1 MKSAKKK
8 VKHTGQSS
16 AFPPELHLTRYC
28 EAQVEELKINTL
40 DELTLKEGWVHW
52 VNIVAPDKALLLEL
66 AKRFELHPLARDYSD
81 VAGKRPALYEFDN
94 HMLVTARTITL
105 ENSVLRSEI
114 MGLVIGPG
122 YVLTL
127 QEDRNDP
134 FDSVRNRIREKIGW
148 IRMRGS
154 DHLFYRLLDAIT
166 EEYFLV
172 AEHQDDDAESLMD
185 TLEAGENPEVPAEIR
200 QLRQSAVEFRKAVT
214 PLRDVLAALLKSDA
228 KLLTNPVRVF
238 LRDVHQQSIQLVEV
252 AQAHMDQIK
261 EIQDRH
267 HLLVNERMNA
277 TIKVLTVV
285 TAFFIPLTFLV
296 GVYGMNFDHMPELS
310 WDLGYPLFWLATLL
324 ITGGMYWM
332 FKRKKWF

>member
-1 MKSAKKK
+1 MMRAEPIP
-8 VKHTGQSS
+8 

-28 EAQVEELKINTL
+28 ESQVEELKIKTL
-40 DELTLKEGWVHW
+40 DELILKDGWVHW
-52 VNIVAPDKALLLEL
+52 VNIIAPDKALLLEL

-81 VAGKRPALYEFDN
+81 VAGKRPALYEFDT

-114 MGLVIGPG
+114 MGLVIGRG
-122 YVLTL
+122 YVLSL
-127 QEDRNDP
+127 QEDRDDA

-172 AEHQDDDAESLMD
+172 AEHLDEDAEILMD
-185 TLEAGENPEVPAEIR
+185 ALEAGENPDAPAEIR
-200 QLRQSAVEFRKAVT
+200 RLRHSAVEFRRAVM
-214 PLRDVLAALLKSDA
+214 PLRDVLGALLKSDS

-238 LRDVHQQSIQLVEV
+238 LRDVHQQSIQLVDL

-267 HLLVNERMNA
+267 HILINERMNA
-277 TIKVLTVV
+277 IMKVLTVV

-296 GVYGMNFDHMPELS
+296 GIYGMNFDHMPELR
-310 WDLGYPLFWLATLL
+310 WDIGYPLFWLVTLL
-324 ITGGMYWM
+324 ISGGMFWM
-332 FKRKKWF
+332 FKRKRWF